1 MVSAP
6 PEGGLRVRVR
16 APMAYAGKLSA
27 VTVGGKAWS
36 SFDAAAETI
45 DFSKAALASGGTQ
58 LAILATFG

>member
-1 MVSAP
+1 
-6 PEGGLRVRVR
+6 
-16 APMAYAGKLSA
+16 MAYAGKLSA

-45 DFSKAALASGGTQ
+45 DFSKAALASGGMQ